1 MGQVLSSI
9 IICICGEPLEE
20 DELETPN
27 EASALL
33 LPPATPVLPSDQS
46 TNTELLQTLVSS
58 SPNSSVSCN
67 EWITSYVSNPSPTA
81 NLVEETSPSKAL
93 LQNLRISP
101 HSELDSQ
108 EDSCTE
114 SALQIELLPIPS
126 SSSESSSHD
135 LNLSSSPWLEYS
147 CKNSSSYGSVG
158 LDVVADLSID
168 VVEEK
173 KQVVFEVLKL
183 KDPKEREGKI
193 TEEKVSK
200 IVINEIWIKHYSSRQ
215 KILLVGEGDFSF
227 SASLAVA
234 FGSAH
239 NMIATSLNSKGFLS
253 RNYKSAMSN
262 IQILRSRGAK
272 VMHDVDATQMAN
284 SFLFQGMTFDRIV
297 FNFPHA
303 GFFPNESRESV
314 LG

>member
-93 LQNLRISP
+93 LQNLRIFP
-101 HSELDSQ
+101 HSELDSK

-114 SALQIELLPIPS
+114 SALQEELLLVPS
-126 SSSESSSHD
+126 SSSHD

-147 CKNSSSYGSVG
+147 FKNSSSYGSVG

-193 TEEKVSK
+193 TEEK
-200 IVINEIWIKHYSSRQ
+200 H
-215 KILLVGEGDFSF
+215 
-227 SASLAVA
+227 
-234 FGSAH
+234 
-239 NMIATSLNSKGFLS
+239 T
-253 RNYKSAMSN
+253 
-262 IQILRSRGAK
+262 
-272 VMHDVDATQMAN
+272 T
-284 SFLFQGMTFDRIV
+284 
-297 FNFPHA
+297 
-303 GFFPNESRESV
+303 
-314 LG
+314 